1 MRSIV
6 TGGHGFIGSNIVDRL
21 IDLGHEVFVIDN
33 KSSKSNQNYHTNSKA
48 SNFYLDLS
56 NSINFP
62 IVKELCAEADYV
74 FHLAADVSIQYCI
87 ENPMQSYSNN
97 INATYHILEAARL
110 ARVKR
115 VVFSSTSA
123 LYGSTDKVCVETMP
137 VETLN
142 TYSLSK
148 FSGENLMKLYFDLYG
163 LRTVSLRYF
172 NAYGPRQPA
181 SGQYAPVIGI
191 FKRQKDNGE
200 SLTIVGDGNQTRD
213 FIHVSDIVNANIK
226 AATIDT
232 NTYGEVYNVG
242 TGIHYSIKK
251 IASMISDNHTH
262 IPPRPAEARFSCANI
277 HKIKSVYEWTPQVN
291 LETWIKENL

>member
-1 MRSIV
+1 
-6 TGGHGFIGSNIVDRL
+6 
-21 IDLGHEVFVIDN
+21 
-33 KSSKSNQNYHTNSKA
+33 
-48 SNFYLDLS
+48 
-56 NSINFP
+56 
-62 IVKELCAEADYV
+62 
-74 FHLAADVSIQYCI
+74 
-87 ENPMQSYSNN
+87 
-97 INATYHILEAARL
+97 
-110 ARVKR
+110 
-115 VVFSSTSA
+115 
-123 LYGSTDKVCVETMP
+123 MP

-242 TGIHYSIKK
+242 TGVHYSIKK
-251 IASMISDNHTH
+251 IASMISDNHIH

-277 HKIKSVYEWTPQVN
+277 HKIKSVYEWTPQIN